1 MTKATRVQLKLQDSG
16 SILYKDSE
24 DDIIFYIEAGDGS
37 DGDGAEAA
45 TTEVIKSFL
54 RQHLLKNGASS
65 HDVTPLMKT
74 NRTIGP
80 LLKAVVGLHCE
91 EQQQQGR
98 GAATVSGI
106 YKTLGVLV
114 LLLQQREKALKV
126 AADVVAK
133 MDEEEE

>member
-24 DDIIFYIEAGDGS
+24 DDIIFHIEAGDG
-37 DGDGAEAA
+37 DGEEAA

-65 HDVTPLMKT
+65 HDVTPLMNT

-80 LLKAVVGLHCE
+80 LLQAVVGLHCE
-91 EQQQQGR
+91 QQEGG
-98 GAATVSGI
+98 GAAAVSGI

-114 LLLQQREKALKV
+114 SLLQQREKALKV
-126 AADVVAK
+126 AAEVVAK